1 MHHSIAY
8 KMIWSTLTAGEG
20 IARLETT
27 PYVSKCIT
35 DLYLYVSCIMQLH
48 FVPCLSYF
56 FGCERRWR
64 QVQKSEK
71 CSRYEAAI
79 FNFAF
84 MQSLRWVV
92 TNCWIAL
99 AKVFLMRT
107 TYRQVGYGWY
117 EKAAFCK
124 TFDGWKKGSVGCA
137 SNRQT
142 QKFNVVKSSSS
153 PMKSFCIFWKGGLP
167 FSNFATGSNLQQV
180 GILAIKVCFQK
191 ISKTH
196 LLSDSKEN
204 RTNKTSVGT

>member
-1 MHHSIAY
+1 
-8 KMIWSTLTAGEG
+8 
-20 IARLETT
+20 
-27 PYVSKCIT
+27 
-35 DLYLYVSCIMQLH
+35 
-48 FVPCLSYF
+48 
-56 FGCERRWR
+56 
-64 QVQKSEK
+64 
-71 CSRYEAAI
+71 
-79 FNFAF
+79 
-84 MQSLRWVV
+84 
-92 TNCWIAL
+92 
-99 AKVFLMRT
+99 MRT

-124 TFDGWKKGSVGCA
+124 TFDGWKKVSLGCA

-142 QKFNVVKSSSS
+142 QKLNAVKYSSS

-167 FSNFATGSNLQQV
+167 FPNLETGSNRQV